1 MNRREKSREGTV
13 EQVDVA
19 IIGGGPGG
27 LTAGIYCGRANLN
40 TVIIEKAMVGGLAT
54 YTNEIE
60 NYPGFV
66 NGITGNDLM
75 KNFQDQAKRFNVKF
89 KLTDVK
95 SIQVEGPVKIVETAR
110 TRYEAKAVIV
120 ASGGKPRLTGAK
132 GEENYLYDKGIA
144 FCATCDAAANKDKVV
159 MVIGSGDA
167 AIEEGMFLTKF
178 ASKVIVSVIHD
189 EGIMDCNEIAKAEAL
204 ANPKMEFIWNTVVDE
219 FKGEDH
225 LDTIVLKN
233 VKSGGLIPVTVDSC
247 FLFIGYIPNSE
258 LFEGILDMTPTG
270 YLLTNDKMETNIDGV
285 FAVGDIRE
293 KFLRQVATAVGDG
306 AMAGV
311 AAEKYIAEEE
321 TFHTQIMESGAK
333 TNLVYVYNCTDHGC
347 LENLAILEKFEQEF
361 SEHCKLIRVDIYKS
375 NGIAKR
381 LAIETAP
388 TVAFIKDGCKVQIL
402 EGNLSRDL
410 LLMGLSAEIKSN

>member
-1 MNRREKSREGTV
+1 MSRPERSREKTV
-13 EQVDVA
+13 EQIDVA

-40 TVIIEKAMVGGLAT
+40 TVIIEKALVGGLAT
-54 YTNEIE
+54 YTNDIE

-66 NGITGNDLM
+66 NGATGNDLM
-75 KNFQDQAKRFNVKF
+75 KYFQDQAKRFNVKF

-95 SIQVEGPVKIVETAR
+95 SIQLEGPVKIVDTAR

-132 GEENYLYDKGIA
+132 GEADYLYDKGIA

-204 ANPKMEFIWNTVVDE
+204 SNPKMEFVWNTVVDE
-219 FKGEDH
+219 FKGDEH
-225 LDTIVLKN
+225 LNTIVLKN
-233 VKSGGLIPVTVDSC
+233 VKSGELIPVTVDSC
-247 FLFIGYIPNSE
+247 FLFIGYTPNSE
-258 LFEGILDMTPTG
+258 LFEGILDMTPRG
-270 YLLTNDKMETNIDGV
+270 YLLTNDKMETNIKGV
-285 FAVGDIRE
+285 FAAGDIRE
-293 KFLRQVATAVGDG
+293 KFLRQVATSVGDG
-306 AMAGV
+306 AIAGF

-321 TFHTQIMESGAK
+321 TFHSQIMESEGK
-333 TNLVYVYNCTDHGC
+333 TNLVYVYNATDQCC
-347 LENLAILEKFEQEF
+347 LENLAILEKFETEF
-361 SEHCKLIRVDIYKS
+361 PERCKLVRVDVYKS

-381 LAIETAP
+381 LDIEDVP
-388 TVAFIKDGCKVQIL
+388 SVALVKDGQVLKVL

-410 LLMGLSAEIKSN
+410 LLASMAEEKTA

>member
-1 MNRREKSREGTV
+1 MSRRERNRENTV
-13 EQVDVA
+13 EQVDVV
-19 IIGGGPGG
+19 IIGGGPAG

-40 TVIIEKAMVGGLAT
+40 TVLIEKALVGGLAT
-54 YTNEIE
+54 YTNDIE

-66 NGITGNDLM
+66 NGASGNDMM
-75 KNFQDQAKRFNVKF
+75 KTFHEQAKRFNVKF

-95 SIQVEGPVKIVETAR
+95 AVELDGPVKVVETAR

-167 AIEEGMFLTKF
+167 AIEEGIFLTKF

-204 ANPKMEFIWNTVVDE
+204 ANPKMEFIWNTVVEE
-219 FKGEDH
+219 FKGDDH
-225 LDTIVLKN
+225 LETVVLKN
-233 VKSGGLIPVTVDSC
+233 VKNGELIPVAVDSC
-247 FLFIGYIPNSE
+247 FLFIGYVPNSE
-258 LFEGILDMTPTG
+258 LFTDLLDMTPRG
-270 YLLTNDKMETNIDGV
+270 YLLTNDKMETNIKGV
-285 FAVGDIRE
+285 YAAGDIRE
-293 KFLRQVATAVGDG
+293 KFLRQVSTSVGDG
-306 AMAGV
+306 AIAGF

-321 TFHTQIMESGAK
+321 TFHSQIMESQGK
-333 TNLVYVYNCTDHGC
+333 TNLVYIYNATDQCC
-347 LENLAILEKFEQEF
+347 LENLAILEKFEQNYPER
-361 SEHCKLIRVDIYKS
+361 CKLVRVDVYKS

-381 LAIETAP
+381 LEVEDVP
-388 TVAFIKDGCKVQIL
+388 SVVFVRDGHIINVL
-402 EGNLSRDL
+402 NGNVSEDL
-410 LLMGLSAEIKSN
+410 LLAGMAEEKTA